1 MNLMSKQKI
10 IAMKK
15 SIWILAALLMF
26 SVGFRAPES
35 RTITGKVTASSDG
48 SVMPG
53 VNVLAKGSS
62 IGTVTDASGN
72 YSITIPSQSGVLVFS
87 FIGYVS
93 TEVKI
98 GTTNVVN
105 VAMSEDV
112 QQLSEVV
119 VIGYG
124 IQTRK
129 DVTGS
134 VSAPKS
140 RGKRSAG
147 APAESKA
154 AYDMAYAQPIV

>member
-62 IGTVTDASGN
+62 IGTVTDVSGN

-87 FIGYVS
+87 FIGYIS

-105 VAMSEDV
+105 VTMSEDV
-112 QQLSEVV
+112 SQLGEVV
-119 VIGYG
+119 VIGYS
-124 IQTRK
+124 TVTKK

-134 VSAPKS
+134 VSVTKS
-140 RGKRSAG
+140 RKEKRAAG
-147 APAESKA
+147 A
-154 AYDMAYAQPIV
+154 